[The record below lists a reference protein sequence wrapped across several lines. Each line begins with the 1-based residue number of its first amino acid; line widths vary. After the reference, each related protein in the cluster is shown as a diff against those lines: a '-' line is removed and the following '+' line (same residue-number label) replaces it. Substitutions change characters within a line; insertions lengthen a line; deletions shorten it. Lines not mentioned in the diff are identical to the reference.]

1 MSKKII
7 IFFILN
13 ITNIYSFTN
22 IFYNNRVIG
31 FKPLALIDNNPYIEQ
46 YNKFFKNDVENIRYS
61 KFLSKVQNGDI
72 KKTFFA
78 DDGTK
83 LYIYDKENNKY
94 KIDKL
99 PNDKDL
105 ITILDKNNVE
115 IEVENYMGKMYVETL
130 KFIIIYLAT
139 SYIVL
144 RLTRYILTNNNNN
157 QKQQYKN
164 KKENINITF
173 DDVAGIDSSK
183 YELQEVVEFLKDDEL
198 YTSLG
203 ATIPKGILLEG
214 PPGTGKTLLARAVA
228 GEANVPFYSTSGS
241 EFIELFVGTGASR
254 VRELFNDAKQN
265 APCIIF
271 IDEID
276 AIGRQRGNGMNTND
290 EREQTLNQL
299 LTEMDGFE
307 GNTGVIVMAATNRG
321 DILDSAL
328 LRPGRFDRRI
338 LVDNPDYEGRIEIL
352 KLYGKNKPMSDQ
364 VDYEEIAQSTP
375 NFSGARLQNLL
386 NEAAI
391 FTVRNNETEI
401 TNKNIYDALDKITIG
416 IAKKSRENSLKN
428 KELVAVHEAGH
439 AIVAFNKKNYDKVSR
454 VSIIPRGNAGGVT
467 IFTPDEERV
476 SSGLYTK
483 DYLESLI
490 EVALGGRIAEEVIFG
505 IDEITTGASND
516 LERITSVARNMIM
529 DYGMNKEIGHLNIN
543 DMEISISLKNKI
555 DEEILKLVNNSY
567 NNVKKLL
574 LENKENIKNVAKKL
588 IEKETITG
596 EEFENILKDNYDL
609 SVLP

>member
-46 YNKFFKNDVENIRYS
+46 YNKFFKHNIENIRYS
-61 KFLSKVQNGDI
+61 KFLLKLQNGDI
-72 KKTFFA
+72 KKTFFV
-78 DDGTK
+78 DDGNK
-83 LYIYDKENNKY
+83 LYIYDKENNEY

-105 ITILDKNNVE
+105 ITILNKNNVE
-115 IEVENYMGKMYVETL
+115 IEVENYMGKMYIKTL

-144 RLTRYILTNNNNN
+144 RLTRYILTNNN
-157 QKQQYKN
+157 QEQQYKN
-164 KKENINITF
+164 IKENINITF
-173 DDVAGIDSSK
+173 DDVAGIDSYK

-198 YTSLG
+198 YTSVG

-254 VRELFNDAKQN
+254 VRELFNNAKKN
-265 APCIIF
+265 SPCIIF

-307 GNTGVIVMAATNRG
+307 GNTGIIVIAATNRG
-321 DILDSAL
+321 DILDNAL

-364 VDYEEIAQSTP
+364 VNYKEIANSTP
-375 NFSGARLQNLL
+375 NFSGAMLQNLL

-490 EVALGGRIAEEVIFG
+490 EVALGGRIAEEIIFG

-516 LERITSVARNMIM
+516 LERITYVARNMIM

-543 DMEISISLKNKI
+543 DMEISMSLKKKI
-555 DEEILKLVNNSY
+555 DEEILKLVDNSY
-567 NNVKKLL
+567 NNVKKIL
-574 LENKENIKNVAKKL
+574 LENKENIKIVAKKL

-596 EEFENILKDNYDL
+596 EEFENILKDNYNL

>member
-1 MSKKII
+1 MLKKNI

-22 IFYNNRVIG
+22 IFNNIKVMR

-46 YNKFFKNDVENIRYS
+46 YNKFFKHNIENIRYS
-61 KFLSKVQNGDI
+61 KFLLKVQNGDI
-72 KKTFFA
+72 KKTFFT
-78 DDGTK
+78 DDGNK
-83 LYIYDKENNKY
+83 LYIYDKENNEY

-105 ITILDKNNVE
+105 INILNKNNVE

-144 RLTRYILTNNNNN
+144 RLTRYILTNNN
-157 QKQQYKN
+157 QEQQYKN
-164 KKENINITF
+164 IKENINITF
-173 DDVAGIDSSK
+173 DDVAGIDSYK

-198 YTSLG
+198 YTSVG

-254 VRELFNDAKQN
+254 VRKLFNDAKQN
-265 APCIIF
+265 SPCIIF

-307 GNTGVIVMAATNRG
+307 GNTGIIVIAATNRG
-321 DILDSAL
+321 DILDNAL

-352 KLYGKNKPMSDQ
+352 KLYGKNKPMSSDI
-364 VDYEEIAQSTP
+364 DYEEIAQSTP
-375 NFSGARLQNLL
+375 NFSGAMLQNLL

-490 EVALGGRIAEEVIFG
+490 EVALGGRIAEEIIFG

-543 DMEISISLKNKI
+543 DMEISMSLKKKI
-555 DEEILKLVNNSY
+555 DEEILKLVDNSY
-567 NNVKKLL
+567 NNVKKIL
-574 LENKENIKNVAKKL
+574 LENKENIKIVAKKL

-596 EEFENILKDNYDL
+596 EEFENILKDNYNL

>member
-22 IFYNNRVIG
+22 IFHNNRVIG

-173 DDVAGIDSSK
+173 DDVAGINSSK

-203 ATIPKGILLEG
+203 ARIPKGILLEG

-307 GNTGVIVMAATNRG
+307 GNTGVIVIAATNRG

-352 KLYGKNKPMSDQ
+352 KLYGKNKPMSDE
-364 VDYEEIAQSTP
+364 VDYKEIAQSTP

-490 EVALGGRIAEEVIFG
+490 EVALGGRIAEEIIFG
-505 IDEITTGASND
+505 IDEITIGASND

-543 DMEISISLKNKI
+543 NMEISMSFKNKI

>member
-1 MSKKII
+1 MLKKNI

-22 IFYNNRVIG
+22 IFNNIKVMR

-46 YNKFFKNDVENIRYS
+46 YNKFFKHNIENIRYS
-61 KFLSKVQNGDI
+61 KFLLKVQNGDI
-72 KKTFFA
+72 KKTFFT
-78 DDGTK
+78 DDGNK
-83 LYIYDKENNKY
+83 LYIYDKENNEY

-105 ITILDKNNVE
+105 INILNKNNVE

-144 RLTRYILTNNNNN
+144 RLTRYILTNNN
-157 QKQQYKN
+157 QEQQYKN
-164 KKENINITF
+164 IKENINITF
-173 DDVAGIDSSK
+173 DDVAGIDSYK

-198 YTSLG
+198 YTSVG

-254 VRELFNDAKQN
+254 VRKLFNDAKQN
-265 APCIIF
+265 SPCIIF

-307 GNTGVIVMAATNRG
+307 GNTGIIVIAATNRG
-321 DILDSAL
+321 DILDNAL

-352 KLYGKNKPMSDQ
+352 KLYGKNKPMSSDI
-364 VDYEEIAQSTP
+364 DYEEIAQSTP
-375 NFSGARLQNLL
+375 NFSGAMLQNLL

-543 DMEISISLKNKI
+543 DMEISMSLKNKI

>member
-1 MSKKII
+1 MLKKNI

-22 IFYNNRVIG
+22 IFNNIKVMR

-46 YNKFFKNDVENIRYS
+46 YNKFFKHNIENIRYS
-61 KFLSKVQNGDI
+61 KFLLKVQNGDI
-72 KKTFFA
+72 KKTFFT
-78 DDGTK
+78 DDGNK
-83 LYIYDKENNKY
+83 LYIYDKENNEY

-105 ITILDKNNVE
+105 INILNKNNVE

-144 RLTRYILTNNNNN
+144 RLTRYILTNNN
-157 QKQQYKN
+157 QEQQYKN
-164 KKENINITF
+164 IKENINITF
-173 DDVAGIDSSK
+173 DDVAGIDSYK

-198 YTSLG
+198 YTSVG

-254 VRELFNDAKQN
+254 VRKLFNDAKQN
-265 APCIIF
+265 SPCIIF

-307 GNTGVIVMAATNRG
+307 GNTGIIVIAATNRG
-321 DILDSAL
+321 DILDNAL

-352 KLYGKNKPMSDQ
+352 KLYGKNKPMSSDI
-364 VDYEEIAQSTP
+364 DYEEIAQSTP
-375 NFSGARLQNLL
+375 NFSGAMLQNLL

-454 VSIIPRGNAGGVT
+454 FSIIPRGNAGGVT

-543 DMEISISLKNKI
+543 DMEISMSLKNKI